1 MPALA
6 THLQAAWLGAE
17 SHCIKCGFCL
27 PVCPTYR
34 ETGNEAASPRGRLD
48 LMDAAARGLLPVTDI
63 RASLALCLGC
73 LACETACPSGIRFGE
88 MLEAGRADGML
99 AQNPHGSAAA
109 RAILAL
115 MTEHPRLLRLLA
127 WSLWLYQR
135 SGLQR
140 LLRATRL
147 LDAIFP
153 GLARLE
159 RSAPTLPRPTRWRRA
174 ARGHLAKARER
185 GEAPAGHAALFTGCV
200 MDVLFAPTHAATV
213 KVLARNGWEVQWPRG
228 QGCCGALHAHAGFR
242 EAARALARRNIAA
255 FQDDDRAPVVV
266 NSAGCGAALKTYGHL
281 LADDPD
287 WSGRAGRFSARVR
300 DISEFL
306 AGLRLVAPERP
317 LSLRVAYD
325 EPCHLLHAQ
334 KISAKPR
341 TILSQVPGLEIVPLA
356 EAEWC
361 CGSAGLFS
369 FTQGEMSERVLA
381 RKMAHVERSGAQA
394 IATGNPGCL
403 LQIQRGAA
411 QRGLEL
417 EVLHPVELLARAY
430 A

>member
-1 MPALA
+1 M
-6 THLQAAWLGAE
+6 
-17 SHCIKCGFCL
+17 
-27 PVCPTYR
+27 
-34 ETGNEAASPRGRLD
+34 
-48 LMDAAARGLLPVTDI
+48 
-63 RASLALCLGC
+63 
-73 LACETACPSGIRFGE
+73 
-88 MLEAGRADGML
+88 
-99 AQNPHGSAAA
+99 
-109 RAILAL
+109 
-115 MTEHPRLLRLLA
+115 
-127 WSLWLYQR
+127 
-135 SGLQR
+135 
-140 LLRATRL
+140 
-147 LDAIFP
+147 
-153 GLARLE
+153 
-159 RSAPTLPRPTRWRRA
+159 
-174 ARGHLAKARER
+174 
-185 GEAPAGHAALFTGCV
+185 
-200 MDVLFAPTHAATV
+200 
-213 KVLARNGWEVQWPRG
+213 
-228 QGCCGALHAHAGFR
+228 
-242 EAARALARRNIAA
+242 
-255 FQDDDRAPVVV
+255 
-266 NSAGCGAALKTYGHL
+266 
-281 LADDPD
+281 
-287 WSGRAGRFSARVR
+287 R

-334 KISAKPR
+334 KISAEPR

>member
-1 MPALA
+1 MKFL
-6 THLQAAWLGAE
+6 TLDDSQGT
-17 SHCIKCGFCL
+17 F
-27 PVCPTYR
+27 
-34 ETGNEAASPRGRLD
+34 EAVFFP
-48 LMDAAARGLLPVTDI
+48 
-63 RASLALCLGC
+63 
-73 LACETACPSGIRFGE
+73 
-88 MLEAGRADGML
+88 EA
-99 AQNPHGSAAA
+99 
-109 RAILAL
+109 
-115 MTEHPRLLRLLA
+115 
-127 WSLWLYQR
+127 YQ
-135 SGLQR
+135 
-140 LLRATRL
+140 
-147 LDAIFP
+147 
-153 GLARLE
+153 
-159 RSAPTLPRPTRWRRA
+159 
-174 ARGHLAKARER
+174 
-185 GEAPAGHAALFTGCV
+185 
-200 MDVLFAPTHAATV
+200 
-213 KVLARNGWEVQWPRG
+213 
-228 QGCCGALHAHAGFR
+228 
-242 EAARALARRNIAA
+242 
-255 FQDDDRAPVVV
+255 
-266 NSAGCGAALKTYGHL
+266 TYGHL

-334 KISAKPR
+334 KISAEPR
-341 TILSQVPGLEIVPLA
+341 NILSQVPGLEIVPLA

-361 CGSAGLFS
+361 WGSAGLFS